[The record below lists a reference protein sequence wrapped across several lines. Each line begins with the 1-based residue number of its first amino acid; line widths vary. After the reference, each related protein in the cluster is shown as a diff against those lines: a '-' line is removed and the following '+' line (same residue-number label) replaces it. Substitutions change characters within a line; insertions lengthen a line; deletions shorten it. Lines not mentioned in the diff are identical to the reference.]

1 MTGQIAKKISSFLKL
16 MKQTHFVAL
25 GVALTLSPLTLLR
38 SGAADSNNTPLQ
50 VLPGRGLAQ
59 HDFLYAGESKNR
71 RAFIVRNGQVV
82 WSYDD
87 PAGRGEISDA
97 VLLSNGNLLLAH
109 QFAVKLIS
117 PEKKVLWNVDA
128 PKGSEI
134 HTAMPIG
141 TDYVL
146 YVQNGDP
153 AMVKVVNLKT
163 GETKKE
169 FQVPTGNPKSVHGQ
183 FRHGRI
189 TTRGTLLLA
198 HMDMKKV
205 CEYDAVGKELRSFAS
220 TNPWGVTPL
229 KNGNFLIVDR
239 PAIREVTPQGETV
252 ATLNPAIDS
261 PDFKLTSLQ
270 MAWRLPN
277 GNTLVNN
284 WFNEWSGKLDPTN
297 PLVQAVEFTPDKK
310 IVWVLRSW
318 DNPDLGPAT
327 TIQILDPDDV
337 PEKVTF
343 GEFK

>member
-1 MTGQIAKKISSFLKL
+1 
-16 MKQTHFVAL
+16 MKQNLIPVLGLALSFV
-25 GVALTLSPLTLLR
+25 PLV
-38 SGAADSNNTPLQ
+38 SVQSQAAEGATAMAQ
-50 VLPGRGLAQ
+50 VLPGKGLAQ

-71 RAFIVRNGQVV
+71 RAFIIRKGQVV

-117 PEKKVLWNVDA
+117 PEKKVLWSVDA
-128 PKGSEI
+128 PKGTEI

-141 TDYVL
+141 TEHVL

-153 AMVKVVNLKT
+153 ALVKVVNIKT

-169 FQVPTGNPKSVHGQ
+169 FQVPVGNPKGVHGQ

-189 TTRGTLLLA
+189 TASGTLLLA

-205 CEYDAVGKELRSFAS
+205 CEYDANGKEVRSFPAP
-220 TNPWGVTPL
+220 NPWGVTPL
-229 KNGNFLIVDR
+229 KNGNFLVVDR
-239 PAIREVTPQGETV
+239 PSIREVTPTGETV
-252 ATLNPAIDS
+252 STIAPGTDS
-261 PDFKLTSLQ
+261 PEFKMNSLQ

-284 WFNEWSGKLDPTN
+284 WFNEWSGKLDRTN
-297 PLVQAVEFTPDKK
+297 PPVQAVEFTPDKK

-318 DNPDLGPAT
+318 ENPDLGPAT
-327 TIQILDPDDV
+327 TIQILDEPSA
-337 PEKVTF
+337 PEQVTF
-343 GEFK
+343 GDIK

>member
-1 MTGQIAKKISSFLKL
+1 VKPILLITLGL
-16 MKQTHFVAL
+16 AL
-25 GVALTLSPLTLLR
+25 HLSPLTVLQ
-38 SGAADSNNTPLQ
+38 SDAADTNNAQ
-50 VLPGRGLAQ
+50 AQALPGLGLAQ
-59 HDFLYAGESKNR
+59 HDFLYAGEGKNR
-71 RAFIVRNGQVV
+71 RAFIIRNGQIV

-117 PEKKVLWNVDA
+117 PEKKVLWNLDA
-128 PKGSEI
+128 PQGTEI
-134 HTAMPIG
+134 HTAVPIG
-141 TDYVL
+141 DDYVL
-146 YVQNGDP
+146 YVQNGAP
-153 AMVKVVNLKT
+153 AMVKVVSLKS
-163 GETKKE
+163 GETKRE

-205 CEYDAVGKELRSFAS
+205 CEYDADGKELRSFAS
-220 TNPWGVTPL
+220 TSPWGVTPL
-229 KNGNFLIVDR
+229 KNGNILIVDR
-239 PAIREVTPQGETV
+239 PLIREVTPQGETV
-252 ATLNPAIDS
+252 ATLNPANDS
-261 PDFKLTSLQ
+261 PDFILTSMQ
-270 MAWRLPN
+270 MAWRLSN

-284 WFNEWSGKLDPTN
+284 WFNEWSGKLDRSN
-297 PLVQAVEFTPDKK
+297 PPVQAVEFTPEKK
-310 IVWVLRSW
+310 VVWVLRSW

-327 TIQILDPDDV
+327 TIQILEPGDA